1 MNYKMKLIM
10 KIQWVQMLN
19 NAFDTQVGNVT

>member
-10 KIQWVQMLN
+10 KIQWVQMPN